1 MSPHSSVVSV
11 SRVRYGFTMGFT
23 VRFRNSFIR
32 LFIYGLE
39 VSLYIKIERRGAR
52 GAAKAKSKTKRN
64 SNRRGV
70 SARPASAV
78 GSTST
83 VIVVYALYI
92 VYSIVKRIDRI
103 RYLPRSD
110 QITLRSLTLVLVNT
124 ALIKMSWG
132 QKRETS
138 TRNALLLRRSV
149 WENHVTSLDRWPVRQ
164 RTWQLH
170 HSTPCGS

>member
-78 GSTST
+78 GSRNSY
-83 VIVVYALYI
+83 VN
-92 VYSIVKRIDRI
+92 RHRRI
-103 RYLPRSD
+103 RSLYCILHRKENRPDTVFTPIRSD
-110 QITLRSLTLVLVNT
+110 YPPLSDSRPGEHRANKNELGPKARNVDQERASL
-124 ALIKMSWG
+124 A
-132 QKRETS
+132 
-138 TRNALLLRRSV
+138 
-149 WENHVTSLDRWPVRQ
+149 
-164 RTWQLH
+164 
-170 HSTPCGS
+170 